1 MNFIP
6 PQDETRLRA
15 AASGVLPNGKPVA
28 VNADGTV
35 SVVGGT
41 AQSLGS
47 KVVFDTSDLNQ
58 YMAATFDSNSNK
70 VVILYSDGGN
80 SNIGTAVVG
89 TVSGS
94 SISFGTAVTINSG
107 NITFPDAVFDTNSN
121 KVVIVYTD
129 GGNSDYGTARVGTIS
144 GTDISFGTAAVFNSA
159 ASVFC
164 SAAFDSNS
172 NKVVIAY
179 KLNTGAGKTSQGIV
193 GTVSGTN
200 ISFGSVA
207 SFGDV
212 EPYFTNSTFD
222 STNNKVVIVYR
233 NNDAADGSYAVVATV
248 SGTNV
253 SFGTPVKF
261 TAENTLQYHS
271 VTFDSNAGKVVIAFR
286 GASTYG
292 AAIVGTVSGTS
303 ISFGTAVVFQGSAI
317 SYISATFDS
326 NLNKVVIAFNPSST
340 TKATFISGTVSGTS
354 ISFGSSID
362 ADSTSGVVFA
372 NPCLVFDSNSNKV
385 VLPFEND
392 ADSDKGTAVVYT
404 AGNLNLTAE
413 NYIGMSGGPVEY
425 DVTTEALGSET
436 VFGNNPSGPSYP
448 YMGMAFDL
456 NANRVVIA
464 YRDSGNDS
472 KGTVVVGAISGTS
485 ISFGTPV
492 VLLDTGSGGQAD
504 FLNVVYDS
512 NSNKVVISFSA
523 YIAASGSSGRAC
535 VGTVNPADNS
545 ISIGT
550 LATFT
555 SGNSSTTDASATFD
569 SNLNKVVIAYGNS
582 ANSGYG
588 TAVVGTVSGT
598 NISFGT
604 VVVFESASVTNIS
617 SAFDS
622 NSNKVVIAYRDTGNS
637 DYGTSIV
644 GTVSG
649 TGISFGTAVVFN
661 SGRADKNAV
670 VFDSNS
676 NKIVI
681 AFMDG
686 GDNEKG
692 KAVVGTVSGTGISYG
707 SEVTY
712 SASGSRVDW
721 VSAVYNSTAQKVI
734 ISYRRYI
741 DSSAAQSG
749 ELISGTVSGT
759 GISFGSATQFNNAG
773 SNYIGSAYDST
784 SSTVVTA
791 YSDAGNSNKSTA
803 IVYQAGFDNTVRGQV
818 ASGSSA
824 SVDIIGTVSTNQ
836 DGLTPGQSYFVQ
848 TDGTITTTAGSP
860 SVFAGTAISATKL
873 LVKT

>member
-15 AASGVLPNGKPVA
+15 AASGVLPNGKPVV

-35 SVVGGT
+35 SVVSGADQAIGSEVVFENATVSAKSSTFDSNSNKVVIAYQDAGNSNYGT
-41 AQSLGS
+41 AVVGTVNGTSISFGS
-47 KVVFDTSDLNQ
+47 VVVFESAGVNYVSCTFDSNSNKVVISYTDDGNSSYGTAIVGTVSGTNISFGTAAVFRSAAAGSTN
-58 YMAATFDSNSNK
+58 ATFDSNSNK
-70 VVILYSDGGN
+70 VVICYAGDSDH
-80 SNIGTAVVG
+80 GTAIVG
-89 TVSGS
+89 TVSGTN
-94 SISFGTAVTINSG
+94 ISFGTAVVFESANS
-107 NITFPDAVFDTNSN
+107 VL
-121 KVVIVYTD
+121 
-129 GGNSDYGTARVGTIS
+129 
-144 GTDISFGTAAVFNSA
+144 
-159 ASVFC
+159 SV
-164 SAAFDSNS
+164 AAFDSNS

-179 KLNTGAGKTSQGIV
+179 SDYPNGQYGTAIV

-200 ISFGSVA
+200 ISFGTTVVFESA
-207 SFGDV
+207 SIG
-212 EPYFTNSTFD
+212 TIGHTITFD
-222 STNNKVVIVYR
+222 SNSNKVVIAYQDIG
-233 NNDAADGSYAVVATV
+233 NSSY
-248 SGTNV
+248 GT
-253 SFGTPVKF
+253 
-261 TAENTLQYHS
+261 
-271 VTFDSNAGKVVIAFR
+271 
-286 GASTYG
+286 
-292 AAIVGTVSGTS
+292 AIVGTVSGTG
-303 ISFGTAVVFQGSAI
+303 ISFGTAVVFEN
-317 SYISATFDS
+317 AT
-326 NLNKVVIAFNPSST
+326 ST
-340 TKATFISGTVSGTS
+340 YPAAT
-354 ISFGSSID
+354 
-362 ADSTSGVVFA
+362 
-372 NPCLVFDSNSNKV
+372 FDSNSNKV
-385 VLPFEND
+385 VIAYRDGGNTN
-392 ADSDKGTAVVYT
+392 KGTVIAGAVSGTSISFESPIVFESGASLWITTVFDSNSNTSVISYRD
-404 AGNLNLTAE
+404 AGNSSYGTSIVFQTASTNITAE
-413 NYIGMSGGPVEY
+413 NYVGMSGGGVEY
-425 DVTTEALGSET
+425 DVTAEALGSET
-436 VFGNNPSGPSYP
+436 VFGNNPGGPSYP

-588 TAVVGTVSGT
+588 TSVVGTVSGT

-759 GISFGSATQFNNAG
+759 SISFGTATQFNNAG
-773 SNYIGSAYDST
+773 SNYNGSAYDST

-791 YSDAGNSNKSTA
+791 YSDAGNSNKNTA

-848 TDGTITTTAGSP
+848 TDGTLGLTADDP

-873 LVKT
+873 LVKA